1 MLWLANDGYGRT
13 LRACKKKIKRIIL
26 LQCITYTQKKP
37 LKNITVKDDGNGVN
51 GKIVSA
57 TFIYSNYENY
67 LLVCAEYATAI
78 LEKCSSFSLSTNFT
92 QEQQ

>member
-1 MLWLANDGYGRT
+1 M
-13 LRACKKKIKRIIL
+13 ACKRRLWTIIEGLQKK
-26 LQCITYTQKKP
+26 QNTNYSTTMYNVYAKKP

-57 TFIYSNYENY
+57 TFICSNYENY
-67 LLVCAEYATAI
+67 LHVCAEYATAT